1 MAVTAAALCGVRRRQ
16 ERSLPKASSGLHVPL
31 RPREG
36 EEVATGA
43 LVSGSLGGSGPV
55 PLQACL

>member
-1 MAVTAAALCGVRRRQ
+1 MTAAALCGVRWHQ
-16 ERSLPKASSGLHVPL
+16 ERSLPTVPLGLHVPL

-36 EEVATGA
+36 EEVATGG
-43 LVSGSLGGSGPV
+43 LVLGSLGGSGPV